1 MLSERQ
7 LENILEVFR
16 KRMQGAVED
25 YLVRM
30 GEHLR
35 HIGTLTQ
42 SDINRLIELKRVNYN
57 MEQVKRDIAK
67 AAQASIKDIDKVFE
81 AVAESDA
88 RFAADVFAADH
99 TPLIKNNPALEHILK
114 AQARITKQQLANL
127 SQTTLVSEG
136 YKKAVDIAVQTVQ
149 AGISDYN
156 SAIRKA
162 MKSAAADGLRVQY
175 PTGYTRRLDSAVR
188 MNILDGVRAINQD
201 VLYQLGKEF
210 DADGV
215 EISAHALCA
224 EDHVPYQGLQM
235 PIKEFEHL
243 QNVIL
248 DRPFG
253 MWNCRHTWHYIL
265 LGISEPRYTPQEL
278 AQYKRNSRERLTI
291 DGVTKS
297 RYEWSQEQRRIETA
311 IRYQKD
317 IAVAA
322 KASGDIV
329 ARRECAY
336 MIREL
341 DKRYAEIS
349 KAAGLIEKPERMKVS
364 GFNKVKPADELKNPA
379 KYGILVSGAIDAN
392 SKEATKHAKQY
403 YAAVRK
409 MNTDIQRIAA
419 NTGWKPEAIEKIKN
433 HVFINEHNIYGEIR
447 RFDPS
452 YHMAESWQ
460 RLIQGGKGIKEQ
472 DYVLLKHE
480 YLESILE
487 QKGLTYEEAH
497 AIVSLKHDYAKYTK

>member
-7 LENILEVFR
+7 LEKILEVFR
-16 KRMQGAVED
+16 LRMQGAVEQ
-25 YLVRM
+25 YLKRM

-35 HIGTLTQ
+35 DIGTLTA

-57 MEQVKRDIAK
+57 IEQVKREIAK
-67 AAQASIKDIDKVFE
+67 AAQASAKDVDAVFE

-88 RFAADVFAADH
+88 RFAADIFAADH
-99 TPLIKNNPALEHILK
+99 VPLIKDNPALERILK

-127 SQTTLVSEG
+127 SQTTLVSSG
-136 YKKAVDIAVQTVQ
+136 YKNAVDLAVQAVQ
-149 AGISDYN
+149 SGITDYN

-162 MKSAAADGLRVQY
+162 LKAAAAEGLRVKY

-201 VLYQLGKEF
+201 ILYQIGKEF

-224 EDHVPYQGLQM
+224 EDHVPYQGKQM
-235 PIKEFEHL
+235 PIKEFERL
-243 QNVIL
+243 QNVVL

-278 AQYKRNSRERLTI
+278 VDYRRNSRERITI

-322 KASGDIV
+322 KASGDMV
-329 ARRECAY
+329 CRRECAY

-349 KAAGLIEKPERMKVS
+349 KAAELIEKRERMKVS
-364 GFNKVKPADELKNPA
+364 GFNKVKPADELKRPSKRDIMALEKGMPA
-379 KYGILVSGAIDAN
+379 VRSLSNKQARKWYLEHDARIPLLIDQKASVEEQARQAFELRNLYREITRDLMKDQKAREELDKKHPNWTFEGLIAYKMENKKFSREEAIADIL
-392 SKEATKHAKQY
+392 ETATKTN
-403 YAAVRK
+403 AAV
-409 MNTDIQRIAA
+409 N
-419 NTGWKPEAIEKIKN
+419 
-433 HVFINEHNIYGEIR
+433 
-447 RFDPS
+447 
-452 YHMAESWQ
+452 
-460 RLIQGGKGIKEQ
+460 
-472 DYVLLKHE
+472 
-480 YLESILE
+480 
-487 QKGLTYEEAH
+487 
-497 AIVSLKHDYAKYTK
+497 AKFGVGVKK

>member
-7 LENILEVFR
+7 LEKILEVFR
-16 KRMQGAVED
+16 LRMQGAVEQ
-25 YLVRM
+25 YLKRM

-35 HIGTLTQ
+35 DIGTLTA

-57 MEQVKRDIAK
+57 MEQVKREIAK
-67 AAQASIKDIDKVFE
+67 AAQASAKDVDAVFE

-88 RFAADVFAADH
+88 RFAADIFAADH
-99 TPLIKNNPALEHILK
+99 VPLIKDNPALERILK

-127 SQTTLVSEG
+127 SQTTLVSSG
-136 YKKAVDIAVQTVQ
+136 YKNAVDLAVQTVQ
-149 AGISDYN
+149 SGITDYN

-162 MKSAAADGLRVQY
+162 LKAAAAEGLRVKY

-201 VLYQLGKEF
+201 ILYQIGKEF

-235 PIKEFEHL
+235 PIKEFERL
-243 QNVIL
+243 QNVVL

-278 AQYKRNSRERLTI
+278 ADYRRNSRERITV

-322 KASGDIV
+322 KASGDMV

-349 KAAGLIEKPERMKVS
+349 KAAGLIEKRERMKVS
-364 GFNKVKPADELKNPA
+364 GFNKVKPADDLKRPSKRDIMALEKGMPAVRSLSNKQAREWYLEHDARIPLLIDQKASVEEQARQAFELRNLYREITRNLMKDQKAREELDKKHPNWTFEGLIA
-379 KYGILVSGAIDAN
+379 YKMENKKFSREEAIADIL
-392 SKEATKHAKQY
+392 ETATKTN
-403 YAAVRK
+403 AAV
-409 MNTDIQRIAA
+409 N
-419 NTGWKPEAIEKIKN
+419 
-433 HVFINEHNIYGEIR
+433 
-447 RFDPS
+447 
-452 YHMAESWQ
+452 
-460 RLIQGGKGIKEQ
+460 
-472 DYVLLKHE
+472 
-480 YLESILE
+480 
-487 QKGLTYEEAH
+487 
-497 AIVSLKHDYAKYTK
+497 AKFGVGVKK